1 MPNLGFKL
9 MTHTALLFVRT
20 SLLAILLASAAM
32 PAAAQDSFSSLE
44 ERMTGKE
51 IKQTGLHKL
60 SEDELAARNAWI
72 RVRSQAL
79 SAASSSLYAWI
90 RVRSLAEGEVAD
102 TDREQ
107 AEAAV
112 DTDEADQADRRGLNE
127 SQNDEP
133 IKSRLTGNFDGWSG
147 KTRFELEN
155 GMVWQQSDSGSYSVS
170 SRSRPEVTITPGILG
185 SWYLQVDGMNRRVK
199 VKRIK

>member
-1 MPNLGFKL
+1 MPNRGFKL

-51 IKQTGLHKL
+51 FKQTGLHKL
-60 SEDELAARNAWI
+60 SEDELAALNAWI
-72 RVRSQAL
+72 QA
-79 SAASSSLYAWI
+79 
-90 RVRSLAEGEVAD
+90 RSLAEGEVAD

-107 AEAAV
+107 AGAAV